1 MYLSSRAISV
11 ILAGYFKKATTG
23 SRAWGFWKAGGLL
36 SSARDLP
43 FVVKVRNIS
52 AAFSLLQQ

>member
-1 MYLSSRAISV
+1 MYLSSRATVV
-11 ILAGYFKKATTG
+11 ILAGDFKKATTG
-23 SRAWGFWKAGGLL
+23 SRAWGIWKAGGSP

-43 FVVKVRNIS
+43 FVVKVRNIP